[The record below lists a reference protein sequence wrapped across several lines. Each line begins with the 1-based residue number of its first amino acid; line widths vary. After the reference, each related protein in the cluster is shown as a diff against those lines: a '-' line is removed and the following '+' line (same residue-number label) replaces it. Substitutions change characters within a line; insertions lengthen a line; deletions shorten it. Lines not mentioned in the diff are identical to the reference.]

1 MVQPVYGARNWSGAE
16 SEAAAAQMM
25 AESEAVAAQM
35 IGVLPRV
42 VLLEH
47 AADLRDGRPLLA
59 DRDVDAVE
67 RLGGV
72 ALVVHLLLHED
83 GVDGDGGLAGLA
95 IADDQLALP
104 AADRDEAVHGL
115 EAGLHR
121 LVHALAREN
130 ARRLH
135 LDTGALEVVDRALA
149 VDRVAEGVDHAA
161 EEPGAD
167 ADVHNGARA
176 LHHVAFEDLTIVTED
191 HNTHVVVLKVEGHAA
206 KTAAELNHLAGLHLI
221 EAVHAGDPVTHRK
234 HLPDLIDLAEGVG
247 ARDAVREDRG
257 ELAGGDRE
265 LARAGLGERRG
276 RFRLLGRERWEEREE
291 REERRGRRR
300 AGKREKRE

>member
-16 SEAAAAQMM
+16 SGAAAAQMM

-95 IADDQLALP
+95 ITDDQLALP
-104 AADRDEAVHGL
+104 AADRDEAVHGR
-115 EAGLHR
+115 EAGR
-121 LVHALAREN
+121 LVHALAR
-130 ARRLH
+130 
-135 LDTGALEVVDRALA
+135 
-149 VDRVAEGVDHAA
+149 